1 MEAGENIFEK
11 AQQVTELMNGLR
23 DRMEGSVF
31 KGESSDGTVKIAV
44 WGTGEPVAVSVTGP
58 FPDEVRDALACG
70 IEEALARCVEARTAF
85 MTDGLDSIQRETGV
99 GPDFQMPF

>member
-1 MEAGENIFEK
+1 MEVGENIFEK

-31 KGESSDGTVKIAV
+31 KGESSDGTVKIAL

-58 FPDEVRDALACG
+58 FPGEVGGALARG
-70 IEEALARCVEARTAF
+70 IEEALARCCEARVTF
-85 MTDGLDSIQRETGV
+85 MTDGLDRIQREAGV
-99 GPDFQMPF
+99 GPEFQMPF